1 MCALMMVFVFVF
13 AGVVVVVVV
22 VVTVEIFLGILKG
35 ETVNECKGIKWT
47 FKPGQEIKSLF

>member
-13 AGVVVVVVV
+13 AGVVVVVV

>member
-35 ETVNECKGIKWT
+35 ETVNECKVIKWT